1 MLPAWTGERT
11 FVHAPASTL
20 ITLKA
25 HCKGRPRSL
34 VLACLVLLPLCLP
47 GCAVRTQSPGQYLSW
62 RGVPEPAAAALG
74 ETLTVCTGFGCR
86 LKGGL
91 ELGRTDLDE
100 LRGLFWGGAR
110 GEAVDAPDERA
121 RIALAVARLEHM
133 AGRRTGTD
141 GDLERNRRDGAA
153 GGQLDC
159 VAETTNTTVYLLLLE
174 RLGVLRYHRVGP
186 PEHRGGSVFTAHNTA
201 VVFERSGTPFAV
213 DSWFH
218 ANGEP
223 PEIVPLDQWLGGFQ
237 PASAEPGEAPVAKDD
252 EAAQGEEHGV

>member
-1 MLPAWTGERT
+1 
-11 FVHAPASTL
+11 VHAPDSICPAF
-20 ITLKA
+20 KA
-25 HCKGRPRSL
+25 LLPANGARL
-34 VLACLVLLPLCLP
+34 ALACLVLLPLCLSA
-47 GCAVRTQSPGQYLSW
+47 CAVRTQSPGQYLSW
-62 RGVPEPAAAALG
+62 RGVPQPAAAAHG
-74 ETLTVCTGFGCR
+74 ESLTVCTGFGCR

-91 ELGRTDLDE
+91 ELGRAELDE

-110 GEAVDAPDERA
+110 GEAADASDERA
-121 RIALAVARLEHM
+121 RIALAVAKLERM
-133 AGRRTGTD
+133 AGERTGTD

-252 EAAQGEEHGV
+252 EAARGEEHGV